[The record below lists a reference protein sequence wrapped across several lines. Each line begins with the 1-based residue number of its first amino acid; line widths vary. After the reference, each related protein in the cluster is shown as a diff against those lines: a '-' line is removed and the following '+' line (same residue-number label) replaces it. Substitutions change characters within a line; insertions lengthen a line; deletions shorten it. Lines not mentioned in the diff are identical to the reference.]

1 MLMTVKEE
9 ISAIDR
15 CSPNT
20 EGYKNLYHKENINT
34 NNMGCPLLISGTK
47 SPGKIPTP
55 FLAK

>member
-1 MLMTVKEE
+1 MTVKEE

-15 CSPNT
+15 CNPNT